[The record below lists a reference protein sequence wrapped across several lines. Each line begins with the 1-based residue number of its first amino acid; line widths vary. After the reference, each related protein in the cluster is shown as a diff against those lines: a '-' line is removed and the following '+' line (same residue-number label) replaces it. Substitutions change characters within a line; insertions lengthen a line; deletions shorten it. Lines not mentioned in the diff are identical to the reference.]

1 MVVQEDG
8 ELIPLYKHIKILL
21 HVEQFSL
28 ETGRTPV
35 QSRFK
40 KKKKK
45 HINLLVREA

>member
-40 KKKKK
+40 KKKK